1 MNSRK
6 PFSPELSR
14 RQLLIAGTGL
24 AAANLYAAKGELSDE
39 ALKGESLFRDIV
51 TYSSM
56 GEHRTATDVDVKT
69 SKWLASELRRAG
81 YDVRLVPFQHQQFF
95 TKAIELKVDGK
106 PVKGF
111 PMWWPRPTG
120 SKPVTGPLA
129 PADPNSPGSLTGKIA
144 LVKIPEVP
152 GTSILPGNIVHQVIE
167 PVQKSG
173 ALGIVA
179 IILSPTGEIV
189 EQNAMSGLA
198 KWSVPILIVGQ
209 SDEALLDQ
217 AAARSA
223 SCTLLLDGQYKD
235 KAEAYE
241 VIGKLNRGKKL
252 VVVTTP
258 SSGWFHCAGERGP
271 GIALWLGLARW
282 AEHQKSDLSYEFV
295 ASSGHELHG
304 AGIEEFMKREPPPRE
319 NVLCWLHLGA
329 GIATYDYKKTDH
341 GLEKQ
346 SNASHLRRLFSVQR
360 FAPILREAFADLPDL
375 KPIVADR
382 PRGEMVLMAEKGY
395 PYFGFAGGNVFHHM
409 PGDLPERITGPELL
423 EPVGRDLINA
433 FKMIQSQEMA

>member
-1 MNSRK
+1 MAGVGIASGRI
-6 PFSPELSR
+6 R
-14 RQLLIAGTGL
+14 RQA
-24 AAANLYAAKGELSDE
+24 
-39 ALKGESLFRDIV
+39 
-51 TYSSM
+51 
-56 GEHRTATDVDVKT
+56 
-69 SKWLASELRRAG
+69 RA
-81 YDVRLVPFQHQQFF
+81 FQHQQFF

-111 PMWWPRPTG
+111 PMWWPRRTG

-198 KWSVPILIVGQ
+198 KWSVPIMIVGQ
-209 SDEALLDQ
+209 SDEAMFDQ
-217 AAARSA
+217 AAARIA
-223 SCTLLLDGQYKD
+223 SCSLLMDGQYKD
-235 KAEAYE
+235 EAEAFE
-241 VIGKLNRGKKL
+241 VIRKLTRGKKL

-282 AEHQKSDLSYEFV
+282 AARQKSDLSYQFV

-304 AGIEEFMKREPPPRE
+304 AGIEEFMRREPPPRDS
-319 NVLCWLHLGA
+319 VLCWLHLGA
-329 GIATYDYKKTDH
+329 GIATYDYKKTGQGLQKQPTASPLPQALQRRKIRADPQRGFRRSAGFETNRRGSARRRNGTH
-341 GLEKQ
+341 GGKRI
-346 SNASHLRRLFSVQR
+346 SVLRICRWKRVPSPSAR
-360 FAPILREAFADLPDL
+360 
-375 KPIVADR
+375 
-382 PRGEMVLMAEKGY
+382 
-395 PYFGFAGGNVFHHM
+395 
-409 PGDLPERITGPELL
+409 
-423 EPVGRDLINA
+423 
-433 FKMIQSQEMA
+433 